1 MTRDQ
6 GHQLLNKLQEG
17 QPFDFEHITA
27 ALIATGDIA
36 GWREPEV
43 VGSLAAGM
51 RSQGLVASVEDSP
64 AREGNQ
70 VCKQLVGHDDSG
82 NRTNPRPWCSAYVAG
97 RYEQG
102 KA

>member
-1 MTRDQ
+1 MTRDE
-6 GHQLLNKLQEG
+6 GHALLNKMREG
-17 QPFDFEHITA
+17 QTFDYEQITA
-27 ALIATGDIA
+27 ALVATGDIA

-51 RSQGLVASVEDSP
+51 RSQGLVAPVEDSP
-64 AREGNQ
+64 ARKRDQ
-70 VCKQLVGHDDSG
+70 VCEQLVGRHDPAD
-82 NRTNPRPWCSAYVAG
+82 RENPRPWCSAYVAG